1 MSQLDEKLQKYS
13 REHWLGLDCLQEKV
27 SNMAMSQKDLASLG
41 LQVQS
46 LHEQCEAFELILKNK
61 KTQDSHIPSRKG
73 ALAP

>member
-27 SNMAMSQKDLASLG
+27 HSMAMSQKDVASLG

-46 LHEQCEAFELILKNK
+46 LYEQCEALRILNRRLNDK
-61 KTQDSHIPSRKG
+61 RKSDEND
-73 ALAP
+73 